1 MCGLY
6 MNGMC
11 NNTAII
17 AFSCSSVHRK
27 KISYEA
33 LFQAFRREF
42 NEEHKLLRLIGTSLF
57 IEI

>member
-1 MCGLY
+1 